1 MGRTASDQ
9 FTEGLSMDIITEAI
23 VSPFQY
29 SFMVRALLV
38 SVLVGIMCPV
48 LGAYV
53 VVRGLGFMSDGLA
66 HSLLPGLV
74 VATLAVSVISSEW
87 IILVPN
93 AIAFALLIGFLSKR
107 TGLSEDTAIGIL
119 FAGLFALGLTMLT
132 AVRGLN
138 VTLEAVLL
146 GQVLGVSR
154 DDVMV
159 TAALA
164 VVVVVLMLALHKE
177 MVFATFDPLGASVMG
192 IPTQVLDYVLLVLL
206 AVVILIALQ
215 AVGIVLVISMLIT
228 PAAAAQ
234 LLTQRFTLA
243 MVVGAAIGVSSA
255 VIGLYV
261 SYHYNLSSGPVMA
274 LSATSFF
281 IFALALKQGTT
292 LVGGRM
298 AREGV

>member
-1 MGRTASDQ
+1 
-9 FTEGLSMDIITEAI
+9 MDIITEAI

-234 LLTQRFTLA
+234 LLTQRFTFA

>member
-1 MGRTASDQ
+1 
-9 FTEGLSMDIITEAI
+9 MDIVTEAI
-23 VSPFQY
+23 VEPFQY
-29 SFMVRALLV
+29 GFMVRALLV

-53 VVRGLGFMSDGLA
+53 VVRGLGFMTDGLA

-74 VATLAVSVISSEW
+74 VAALVASVVTSSW

-93 AIAFALLIGFLSKR
+93 AIAFALIIGFLSKR
-107 TGLSEDTAIGIL
+107 TGLSEDTSIGIL
-119 FAGLFALGLTMLT
+119 FAGLFALGLTLLT
-132 AVRGLN
+132 AARGLK
-138 VTLEAVLL
+138 VSLESVLL

-154 DDVMV
+154 GDVII

-164 VVVVVLMLALHKE
+164 VVVIVLLLALHKE

-192 IPTQVLDYVLLVLL
+192 LPTQVMDYLLLVLL

-215 AVGIVLVISMLIT
+215 AVGIVLVLSMLIT

-243 MVVGAAIGVSSA
+243 MLVGA
-255 VIGLYV
+255 VIGVASAIIGLYL
-261 SYHYNLSSGPVMA
+261 SYHYNLASGPVMA
-274 LSATSFF
+274 LAATAFF
-281 IFALALKQGTT
+281 VVALAFRQGTT
-292 LVGGRM
+292 RIGGRM
-298 AREGV
+298 ARSHV

>member
-292 LVGGRM
+292 LIGGRM

>member
-1 MGRTASDQ
+1 
-9 FTEGLSMDIITEAI
+9 MDIITEA
-23 VSPFQY
+23 VVGPFQY
-29 SFMVRALLV
+29 GFMVRALLV
-38 SVLVGIMCPV
+38 SVLVGIMCPI

-74 VATLAVSVISSEW
+74 VAALIASLITSAW

-93 AIAFALLIGFLSKR
+93 AIAFALVIGYLSKR
-107 TGLSEDTAIGIL
+107 TGLSEDTSIGIL

-132 AVRGLN
+132 AARGLN
-138 VTLEAVLL
+138 VSLESVLL

-154 DDVMV
+154 GDVLV

-164 VVVVVLMLALHKE
+164 VVVVLLLFALHKE
-177 MVFATFDPLGASVMG
+177 MVFTTFDPLGASVMG
-192 IPTQVLDYVLLVLL
+192 LPTQVLDYVLLVLL

-243 MVVGAAIGVSSA
+243 MVVGAFIGVASA
-255 VIGLYV
+255 IIGLYV
-261 SYHYNLSSGPVMA
+261 SFHYNLASGPVMA
-274 LSATSFF
+274 LSATAFF
-281 IFALALKQGTT
+281 VAALAFKQGTARI
-292 LVGGRM
+292 GGRM
-298 AREGV
+298 ARSQA

>member
-1 MGRTASDQ
+1 
-9 FTEGLSMDIITEAI
+9 MDIITEAI

-298 AREGV
+298 ARGSA

>member
-1 MGRTASDQ
+1 
-9 FTEGLSMDIITEAI
+9 MDIITEAI

>member
-1 MGRTASDQ
+1 
-9 FTEGLSMDIITEAI
+9 MDIITEAVI
-23 VSPFQY
+23 SPFQY

-38 SVLVGIMCPV
+38 SVLVGIMCPI

-74 VATLAVSVISSEW
+74 VAALIASLITSAW

-93 AIAFALLIGFLSKR
+93 AIAFALVIGYLSKR
-107 TGLSEDTAIGIL
+107 TGLSEDTSIGIL

-132 AVRGLN
+132 AARGLN
-138 VTLEAVLL
+138 VSLESVLL
-146 GQVLGVSR
+146 GQVLGVSQG
-154 DDVMV
+154 DVLV
-159 TAALA
+159 TAGLA
-164 VVVVVLMLALHKE
+164 VVVVALLLAMHKE
-177 MVFATFDPLGASVMG
+177 LVFTTFDPLGASVMG
-192 IPTQVLDYVLLVLL
+192 LPTQVLDYVLLVLL

-243 MVVGAAIGVSSA
+243 MVVGASIGVASA
-255 VIGLYV
+255 IIGLYV
-261 SYHYNLSSGPVMA
+261 SYHFNLASGPVMA

-281 IFALALKQGTT
+281 LAALAFKQGTSRI
-292 LVGGRM
+292 GGRM
-298 AREGV
+298 ATSQA

>member
-1 MGRTASDQ
+1 
-9 FTEGLSMDIITEAI
+9 MDIITEAA
-23 VSPFQY
+23 VAPFQY
-29 SFMVRALLV
+29 GFMVRALFV
-38 SVLVGIMCPV
+38 SILVGIMCPV

-74 VATLAVSVISSEW
+74 VAALLVAVISSEW

-107 TGLSEDTAIGIL
+107 TGLSEDTSIGIL
-119 FAGLFALGLTMLT
+119 FAGLFALGLTLLT
-132 AVRGLN
+132 AARGLK
-138 VTLEAVLL
+138 VSLESVLL

-154 DDVMV
+154 DDVLV

-164 VVVVVLMLALHKE
+164 VVVVALLFALHKE

-192 IPTQVLDYVLLVLL
+192 LPTQVLDYVLLVLL

-243 MVVGAAIGVSSA
+243 MAVGAAIGVASA
-255 VIGLYV
+255 VIGLYI
-261 SYHYNLSSGPVMA
+261 SFHYNLASGPVMA
-274 LSATSFF
+274 LSATAFF
-281 IFALALKQGTT
+281 ILALALKQGTSRI
-292 LVGGRM
+292 GGRM
-298 AREGV
+298 ARA

>member
-1 MGRTASDQ
+1 
-9 FTEGLSMDIITEAI
+9 MDIITEA
-23 VSPFQY
+23 VLGPFQY
-29 SFMVRALLV
+29 GFMVRALMV

-74 VATLAVSVISSEW
+74 VAALIASLITSAW

-93 AIAFALLIGFLSKR
+93 AIAFALVIGYLSKR
-107 TGLSEDTAIGIL
+107 TGLSEDTSIGIL

-132 AVRGLN
+132 AARGLK
-138 VTLEAVLL
+138 VSLESVLL

-154 DDVMV
+154 GDVIV
-159 TAALA
+159 TAGLA
-164 VVVVVLMLALHKE
+164 VVVVVLLLALHKE

-192 IPTQVLDYVLLVLL
+192 LPTQVLDYVLLVLL

-243 MVVGAAIGVSSA
+243 MIVGAAIGVASA
-255 VIGLYV
+255 IIGLYL
-261 SYHYNLSSGPVMA
+261 SFHYNLASGPVMA
-274 LSATSFF
+274 LSATTFF
-281 IFALALKQGTT
+281 LVALALKQGTAHI
-292 LVGGRM
+292 GGRM
-298 AREGV
+298 STTQA

>member
-1 MGRTASDQ
+1 
-9 FTEGLSMDIITEAI
+9 MDIITEAI
-23 VSPFQY
+23 LGPFPY

-38 SVLVGIMCPV
+38 SVLVGLMCPI

-74 VATLAVSVISSEW
+74 VAALIASLITSAW

-93 AIAFALLIGFLSKR
+93 AIAFALVIGYLSKR
-107 TGLSEDTAIGIL
+107 TGLSEDTSIGIL

-132 AVRGLN
+132 AARGLN
-138 VTLEAVLL
+138 VSLESVLL

-154 DDVMV
+154 SDVLI
-159 TAALA
+159 TAGLA
-164 VVVVVLMLALHKE
+164 VVVVALLFALHKE

-192 IPTQVLDYVLLVLL
+192 LPTQVLDYVLLVLL

-243 MVVGAAIGVSSA
+243 MIVGAAIGVASA
-255 VIGLYV
+255 IIGLYL
-261 SYHYNLSSGPVMA
+261 SFHYNLASGPVMA

-281 IFALALKQGTT
+281 VVALAFKQGTAHI
-292 LVGGRM
+292 GGRM
-298 AREGV
+298 ARSQA

>member
-9 FTEGLSMDIITEAI
+9 FTERLSMDIITEAI

-74 VATLAVSVISSEW
+74 VAALVVSVISSEW

-292 LVGGRM
+292 LIGGRM

>member
-1 MGRTASDQ
+1 
-9 FTEGLSMDIITEAI
+9 MDIITEA
-23 VSPFQY
+23 VLGPFQY
-29 SFMVRALLV
+29 GFMVRALLV

-74 VATLAVSVISSEW
+74 VAALIASLITSAWVIL
-87 IILVPN
+87 IPN
-93 AIAFALLIGFLSKR
+93 AIAFALVIGYLSKR
-107 TGLSEDTAIGIL
+107 TGLSEDTSIGIL

-132 AVRGLN
+132 AARGLN
-138 VTLEAVLL
+138 VSLESVLL

-154 DDVMV
+154 GDVIV
-159 TAALA
+159 TAGLA
-164 VVVVVLMLALHKE
+164 VVVVVLLLALHKE

-192 IPTQVLDYVLLVLL
+192 LPTQVLDYVLLVLL

-243 MVVGAAIGVSSA
+243 MIVGAAIGVASA
-255 VIGLYV
+255 IIGLYV
-261 SYHYNLSSGPVMA
+261 SFHYNLASGPVMA
-274 LSATSFF
+274 LSATTFF
-281 IFALALKQGTT
+281 LIALALKQGTARI
-292 LVGGRM
+292 GGRM
-298 AREGV
+298 VPTQA

>member
-1 MGRTASDQ
+1 MER
-9 FTEGLSMDIITEAI
+9 LLMDIITEAI
-23 VSPFQY
+23 VTPFQY
-29 SFMVRALLV
+29 GFMVRALFV

-74 VATLAVSVISSEW
+74 VAALVVSIISSSW

-93 AIAFALLIGFLSKR
+93 AIAFALVIGYLSKR

-132 AVRGLN
+132 AARGLK
-138 VTLEAVLL
+138 VSLESVLL

-164 VVVVVLMLALHKE
+164 AVVVVLMFALHKE
-177 MVFATFDPLGASVMG
+177 MLFATFDPLGASVMG
-192 IPTQVLDYVLLVLL
+192 LPTQVLDYVLLVLL

-243 MVVGAAIGVSSA
+243 MAVGAAIGVSSA
-255 VIGLYV
+255 IIGLYV
-261 SYHYNLSSGPVMA
+261 SFHYNLASGPVMA

-281 IFALALKQGTT
+281 ILALAFKQGSARI
-292 LVGGRM
+292 GGRM
-298 AREGV
+298 ARGVA

>member
-1 MGRTASDQ
+1 
-9 FTEGLSMDIITEAI
+9 MDIITEA
-23 VSPFQY
+23 VLGPFQY
-29 SFMVRALLV
+29 GFMVRALMV

-74 VATLAVSVISSEW
+74 VAALIASLITSAW

-93 AIAFALLIGFLSKR
+93 AIAFALVIGYLSKR
-107 TGLSEDTAIGIL
+107 TGLSEDTSIGIL

-132 AVRGLN
+132 AARGLK
-138 VTLEAVLL
+138 VSLESVLL

-154 DDVMV
+154 GDVLV
-159 TAALA
+159 TAGLA
-164 VVVVVLMLALHKE
+164 VVVVVLLLALHKE

-192 IPTQVLDYVLLVLL
+192 LPTQVLDYVLLVLL

-243 MVVGAAIGVSSA
+243 MIVGAAIGVASA
-255 VIGLYV
+255 IIGLYL
-261 SYHYNLSSGPVMA
+261 SFHYNLASGPVMA
-274 LSATSFF
+274 LSATTFF
-281 IFALALKQGTT
+281 LVALALKQGTAHI
-292 LVGGRM
+292 GGRM
-298 AREGV
+298 STTQA

>member
-1 MGRTASDQ
+1 MKR
-9 FTEGLSMDIITEAI
+9 LSMDIITEAL
-23 VSPFQY
+23 VTPFQY
-29 SFMVRALLV
+29 GFMVRALFV

-74 VATLAVSVISSEW
+74 VAALVVSVISSSW

-93 AIAFALLIGFLSKR
+93 AIAFALVIGYLSKR

-132 AVRGLN
+132 AARGLK
-138 VTLEAVLL
+138 VSLESVLL

-164 VVVVVLMLALHKE
+164 VVVVVLMFALHKE
-177 MVFATFDPLGASVMG
+177 MVFTTFDPLGASVMG
-192 IPTQVLDYVLLVLL
+192 LPTQVLDYVLLVLL

-228 PAAAAQ
+228 PAAATQ

-243 MVVGAAIGVSSA
+243 MAVGAAIGVSSA
-255 VIGLYV
+255 IIGLYV
-261 SYHYNLSSGPVMA
+261 SFHYNLASGPVMA

-281 IFALALKQGTT
+281 ILALAFKQGSARI
-292 LVGGRM
+292 GGRM
-298 AREGV
+298 ARGVA

>member
-1 MGRTASDQ
+1 
-9 FTEGLSMDIITEAI
+9 MDIITEAI
-23 VSPFQY
+23 AGPFQY
-29 SFMVRALLV
+29 GFMVRALLV

-48 LGAYV
+48 IGSYV

-74 VATLAVSVISSEW
+74 VAALLVTLISSEW

-93 AIAFALLIGFLSKR
+93 AIAFALVIGFLSKR

-132 AVRGLN
+132 AARGLK
-138 VTLEAVLL
+138 VSLESVLS

-154 DDVMV
+154 DDVLV

-164 VVVVVLMLALHKE
+164 VVVVVVLLALHKE

-192 IPTQVLDYVLLVLL
+192 LPTQVLEYVLLVLL

-255 VIGLYV
+255 IIGLYV
-261 SYHYNLSSGPVMA
+261 SFHYNLAAGPVMA
-274 LSATSFF
+274 LSATAFF
-281 IFALALKQGTT
+281 ILALVLKQGATRI
-292 LVGGRM
+292 GGRM
-298 AREGV
+298 ARA